1 MVILSC
7 FLLKLKFYICDLM
20 FEQEGLFE
28 YIVFGELQNDF
39 VVLDDDL
46 MSMEYPQFF
55 SNYFL
60 VWRFHFASSL

>member
-1 MVILSC
+1 
-7 FLLKLKFYICDLM
+7 M
-20 FEQEGLFE
+20 FEQEGLYE
-28 YIVFGELQNDF
+28 YVVMGELQNDF

-60 VWRFHFASSL
+60 VS